1 MSYLLVDGAD
11 PGGVLLSFEVEK
23 SLSSAG
29 RLRARFYD
37 PDGEV
42 SGSVEA
48 GDVVEAYADGVKV
61 FKGVV
66 ENISTVKRNR
76 RVYTE
81 LEASDLTVKL
91 LFRLARKSYTDTAIS
106 SVVDDLVA
114 TYYPEFRRDIDPVE
128 QTVTVKFNYR
138 PVFECVKQLADL
150 VGYTFWVDK
159 EGVFHFKPRRTGSEL
174 GTWTSDEITG
184 FEKMEVTEH
193 IKNVL
198 HVYGAESGGNPVVVS
213 VRDEQSIA
221 RYGVREGFVRDESLE
236 TVDEARRLG
245 KSLLADLAF
254 EKTALKARLSWKHV
268 DIEPGDIVTLSESSV
283 QGSYEVVSSRL
294 TCVPGREPIVEV
306 ELSERVE
313 TLEDILSRLTRDVR
327 RLQTETLTLDEAIS
341 LYSGFPDPAR
351 LSVPDTVAYS
361 FLTVFTLD
369 VSVLGG
375 DDRLG

>member
-1 MSYLLVDGAD
+1 LSYLLVNGAE
-11 PGGVLLSFEVEK
+11 PSGYLLSFEVEK

-66 ENISTVKRNR
+66 ENISTVKRAR

-91 LFRLARKSYTDTAIS
+91 LFRLARKSYVDASVS

-114 TYYPEFRRDIDPVE
+114 TYYPEFTRDIDPVE
-128 QTVTVKFNYR
+128 QMVSIKFIYK

-159 EGVFHFKPRRTGSEL
+159 DGVFHFKPQRTGSEL
-174 GTWTSDEITG
+174 GTWTPDEITE
-184 FEKMEVTEH
+184 FEKVEVTEH

-198 HVYGAESGGNPVVVS
+198 HVYGAESGGQTVVVS
-213 VRDEQSIA
+213 VRDEQSIG
-221 RYGVREGFVRDESLE
+221 RYGIREGFVKDESLE
-236 TVDEARRLG
+236 TVDQARELG
-245 KSLLADLAF
+245 KSLLADLAY
-254 EKTALKARLSWKHV
+254 EKNSLRAVLSWKNV
-268 DIEPGDIVTLSESSV
+268 DIEPGDIVALTEPSV
-283 QGSYEVVSSRL
+283 QGSYEVVSSRIR
-294 TCVPGREPIVEV
+294 CVPGREPIVEV

-327 RLQTETLTLDEAIS
+327 RLQTEPLTLDEVIS
-341 LYSGFPDPAR
+341 LYSGFPELAQ
-351 LSVPDTVAYS
+351 LSVPDTLAYS
-361 FLTVFTLD
+361 FLTVFTLGQ
-369 VSVLGG
+369 SVLGG